1 MALSWDGTTLYFFS
15 NRPGGFGG
23 NDLWVSKR
31 NKLTEESV
39 NRTPSDTM
47 RSSVS
52 SDLPGAPVITLVK
65 VVQVALDFDEALAST
80 SRAAIPVRIRRRSPV
95 EGLVDRLTRGQQAA

>member
-31 NKLTEESV
+31 NKLT
-39 NRTPSDTM
+39 
-47 RSSVS
+47 
-52 SDLPGAPVITLVK
+52 G
-65 VVQVALDFDEALAST
+65 
-80 SRAAIPVRIRRRSPV
+80 RIRESNA
-95 EGLVDRLTRGQQAA
+95 Q